1 MRHPANT
8 NNTTP
13 ALFRIETRD
22 LTKRR
27 KTMSPGSLASRRQLV
42 LLSAA
47 LACACV
53 VGVMP
58 AVASGAGWVIQ
69 PTPNPS
75 SQSSELFGV
84 SCASAAS
91 CVDVGTDT
99 EMGAAVDVPLA
110 ERWNGATW
118 TVTTTPTPVQATG
131 SFLFGVSCT
140 APTGCTATGYSTD
153 TFGDQSTLA
162 ERWNGT
168 SWTIQATPSP
178 SGRDILFGVSCTSA
192 TACTAVG
199 TSQNAL
205 GLEVTLA
212 ESWNGTNW
220 AIQPTPNPK
229 GATLSTLAG
238 VSCRSTTPVCTAV
251 GYVINSAGNYVAL
264 AERWNGTSWRIQ
276 PTPNPSGAK
285 SNTLDAV
292 SCPAASN
299 CTAVGDAA
307 NSAGAEIT
315 LAEHWNGTSW
325 TIQPTPSPNGAK
337 FSGLNGISCPSAA
350 ACTAPGTYVDSA
362 GADKTLAEYWDG
374 VSWAIQPTPN
384 PTGTRS
390 QVGGVSCASATVCTT
405 AGNYRDSSG
414 IDKTLAERSS

>member
-13 ALFRIETRD
+13 ALFRTD
-22 LTKRR
+22 TQDTKRR
-27 KTMSPGSLASRRQLV
+27 LTMSPGSLASRRQLV

-110 ERWNGATW
+110 ERWNGTSW
-118 TVTTTPTPVQATG
+118 TITTTPTPVQATG

-140 APTGCTATGYSTD
+140 APTGCTAAGYSTD
-153 TFGDQSTLA
+153 TFGNQSTLA

-168 SWTIQATPSP
+168 SWTIQSTPSP

-192 TACTAVG
+192 TACSAVG
-199 TSQNAL
+199 TTQNAL

-212 ESWNGTNW
+212 ERWNGTTW
-220 AIQPTPNPK
+220 SIQPTPNPK
-229 GATLSTLAG
+229 GATLSTLTG
-238 VSCRSTTPVCTAV
+238 VSCQSTTPVCTAV
-251 GYVINSAGNYVAL
+251 GYVINSAGTYA
-264 AERWNGTSWRIQ
+264 
-276 PTPNPSGAK
+276 
-285 SNTLDAV
+285 
-292 SCPAASN
+292 
-299 CTAVGDAA
+299 
-307 NSAGAEIT
+307 T
-315 LAEHWNGTSW
+315 LAEHWNGVSW
-325 TIQPTPSPNGAK
+325 AIQPTPNPTGAT
-337 FSGLNGISCPSAA
+337 SSSLNGTSCPSAN
-350 ACTAPGTYVDSA
+350 ACTAAGTYIDSA
-362 GADKTLAEYWDG
+362 GAAKTLAEHWNG

-384 PTGTRS
+384 PTGTRI
-390 QVGGVSCASATVCTT
+390 QVGGVSCTSATVCTA